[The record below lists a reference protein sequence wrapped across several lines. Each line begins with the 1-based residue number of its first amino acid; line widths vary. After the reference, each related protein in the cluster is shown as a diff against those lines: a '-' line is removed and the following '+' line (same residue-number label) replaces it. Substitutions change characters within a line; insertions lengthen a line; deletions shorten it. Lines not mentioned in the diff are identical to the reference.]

1 MARELFYR
9 DALREG
15 LDEELAND
23 DMVVII
29 GEEVAEYNGAYK
41 VTEGLWEKWGT
52 KRVVDTPISE
62 AGFIG
67 MGIGASMLGVRPVIE
82 LMFYSFA
89 YVAFDQMMNN
99 AATCRYMSGGLIKCP
114 IVVRGPANGGTNV
127 GATHS
132 HTPENIFANMPGLKV
147 VSPATAYDAKGLI
160 KTAIR
165 DNDPVYFM
173 ESTVLYG
180 QKWEVPENSEIEGG
194 ELLIPLGKADIK
206 REGSDISL
214 IAHGRA
220 VITALEAAAKLKSEH
235 GIDAEVVDLR
245 SIRPLDED
253 TILDSVRKTN
263 RAIYIE
269 ENKPFCGVGAQIA
282 SMIQERVFDYL
293 DAPVLRVT
301 SIDAPA
307 MYSPAV
313 EKSQLPMAGDI
324 VGKALSIC

>member
-1 MARELFYR
+1 MGQVITYRE
-9 DALREG
+9 ALRQG
-15 LDEELAND
+15 LDEELAHD
-23 DMVVII
+23 DRVVII
-29 GEEVAEYNGAYK
+29 GEEVAQYNGAYK
-41 VTEGLWEKWGT
+41 VTEGLWKKWGD
-52 KRVVDTPISE
+52 KRVVDAPISE

-67 MGIGASMLGVRPVIE
+67 MGIGASMLGVRPVME

-99 AATCRYMSGGLIKCP
+99 AATCRYMSGGLLNCP

-132 HTPENIFANMPGLKV
+132 HSPENIFANMPGLKV
-147 VSPATAYDAKGLI
+147 VVPSSARDAKGLI
-160 KTAIR
+160 KSAIR

-180 QKWEVPENSEIEGG
+180 MEGEVPDNDELDSG
-194 ELLIPLGKADIK
+194 ELIVPIGSADVK
-206 REGSDISL
+206 REGSDLSL
-214 IAHGRA
+214 IGHGRT
-220 VITALEAAAKLKSEH
+220 VVTALEAAGELEEKYN
-235 GIDAEVVDLR
+235 IDCEVVDLR

-253 TILDSVRKTN
+253 TILDSVRKTG

-282 SMIQERVFDYL
+282 SMIQEKAFDYL
-293 DAPVLRVT
+293 DAPVLRLT

-307 MYSPAV
+307 IYSPPV
-313 EKSQLPMAGDI
+313 EKEQLPTTSDI
-324 VGKALSIC
+324 VEKALSIC